1 MEHDGTA
8 ERSNEYGNSGY
19 SRIDPNRSL
28 TSEINQMVSFD
39 FIYDLVAP
47 HYPANGRPSVDPAS
61 MFKMLLVGYLYG
73 IKSGRRLVQEIQLNI
88 AYRWFCGIWNGSKNC

>member
-1 MEHDGTA
+1 MMGRQSVQMSMVILDIA
-8 ERSNEYGNSGY
+8 ELIPTDHLLRK
-19 SRIDPNRSL
+19 
-28 TSEINQMVSFD
+28 INQMVSFD